1 MKLNFLYI
9 IAGLLL
15 SLVAVYFISHGSDGV
30 LIIPVLLA
38 AGCFSAYLVGKR
50 TYGSSSVKHIIL
62 PPISLCY
69 RHRHRQFR
77 MEATDGIAFPIPRSP
92 FSENKTFALDVTK
105 SLHYS
110 ILVMWAP
117 RA

>member
-62 PPISLCY
+62 PLFPFAI
-69 RHRHRQFR
+69 
-77 MEATDGIAFPIPRSP
+77 ATVIGS
-92 FSENKTFALDVTK
+92 FAWKL
-105 SLHYS
+105 L
-110 ILVMWAP
+110 MG
-117 RA
+117 